1 MGGYGL
7 FGRKAVKPPPEL
19 LETGLSW
26 LQRIDAVQCKLAIK
40 KTRTLTADDVMIDG
54 C

>member
-7 FGRKAVKPPPEL
+7 FGKRAIKPPPEI

-26 LQRIDAVQCKLAIK
+26 LQRIDAVQCKSNFGYDSSEM
-40 KTRTLTADDVMIDG
+40 T
-54 C
+54 